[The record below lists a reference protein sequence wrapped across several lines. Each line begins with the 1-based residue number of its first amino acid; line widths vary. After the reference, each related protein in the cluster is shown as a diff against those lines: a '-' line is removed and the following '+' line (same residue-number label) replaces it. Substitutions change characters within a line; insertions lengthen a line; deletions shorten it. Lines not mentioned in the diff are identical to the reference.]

1 MRTTVLCLCVI
12 LASVLAPGATSA
24 QSTGELSGEQGRH
37 RSRFGLELGF
47 YHGGNDLGIFGSEK
61 HTVFVPSVFANVDVL
76 EITPEVS
83 LSFDFQLR
91 TVGSIWKVGSNERTD
106 FRAGNALFGARVAI
120 APMRG
125 LRIRGGFGVVAPFLN
140 VYESDDFGLVSV
152 PFSSLPIGGWDPW
165 LVARGYVPL
174 VFRVDGEYRQ
184 DFWFVGGEAALGL
197 GVPVLDGF
205 EGLGLGAQLGVFG
218 GVRPIPELA
227 AGLRL
232 QTAMYDP
239 GRSGG
244 RLGNDP
250 SAVGFFS
257 MVPFVRGE
265 LNAAFAEL
273 RFFVSLADNP
283 SYDSI
288 GEKAWGL
295 YLLVGSDFD
304 VR

>member
-1 MRTTVLCLCVI
+1 MRTTSAILGVL
-12 LASVLAPGATSA
+12 LASLLAPTLVAA
-24 QSTGELSGEQGRH
+24 QSTGELSGERDRH

-47 YHGGNDLGIFGSEK
+47 YHGGNDLGIFGSER
-61 HTVFVPSVFANVDVL
+61 HTIFVPSLFANVDVL
-76 EITPEVS
+76 EITREVS
-83 LSFDFQLR
+83 LSLDFAFR
-91 TVGSIWKVGSNERTD
+91 SAGSIWKVGSNERTD
-106 FRAGNALFGARVAI
+106 FRAGNAYFGARVAI
-120 APMRG
+120 APLQG
-125 LRIRGGFGVVAPFLN
+125 LRIRGGLGVVAPFMN
-140 VYESDDFGLVSV
+140 VYADDDFGLISV
-152 PFSSLPIGGWDPW
+152 PFSGLPLGGWDPW
-165 LVARGYVPL
+165 MIARGYVPI
-174 VFRVDGEYRQ
+174 VFRFDGEYRQ
-184 DFWFVGGEAALGL
+184 DFFFVGAETALGL
-197 GVPVLDGF
+197 GVPVLDGY
-205 EGLGLGAQLGVFG
+205 EGLGLGAQLALFG

-244 RLGNDP
+244 RLGSDP

-273 RFFVSLADNP
+273 RFFISLADNA
-283 SYDSI
+283 SYDGI

-295 YLLVGSDFD
+295 YLLFGSDFD